1 MSRRSLT
8 AILTMSAAIGANV
21 ASAGIA
27 FADTRQS
34 FSYASANGINSYAD
48 IYLGKKFEPQKL
60 TGTLFLPAVC
70 KSGAKVPAVIIQHGS
85 GYPKQ
90 SWYEELAQRLDG
102 AGIAAL
108 VANSFGER
116 SITGTGGD
124 QTQLSKA
131 NRVYDTFAA
140 FRALQKVPCI
150 DPKRIGVTGYSFGG
164 IISRDMVESS
174 LAKRLGG
181 GQVLK
186 ASVPVYPSCQARWE
200 KTQPTKTKVHYLLAG
215 RDDYTPARYCLER
228 IPELKKLGWDV
239 SYTVYP
245 KAHHAFIADYSERYW
260 SRGWTFRDCG
270 LSLITPDGH
279 EAVSMGSTRELSWR
293 EYVTVLARSCGRQ
306 GVTIGRDSDA
316 REKAMNFTVSFFKKN
331 L

>member
-1 MSRRSLT
+1 MKNIIITLCLALT
-8 AILTMSAAIGANV
+8 ASAAGNAILAER
-21 ASAGIA
+21 SIA
-27 FADTRQS
+27 DSSETI
-34 FSYASANGINSYAD
+34 SYNSANGINSYAD
-48 IYLGKKFEPQKL
+48 IFQGKEFEPQKL
-60 TGTLFLPAVC
+60 TSTLNLPSVC
-70 KSGAKVPAVIIQHGS
+70 NSGAKVPAVIIQHGS
-85 GYPKQ
+85 GRPRH
-90 SWYEELAQRLDG
+90 SWYEELPERLNK

-108 VANSFGER
+108 VANSYSER
-116 SITGTGGD
+116 GITGTGGD

-140 FRALQKVPCI
+140 FRALHKVPCI

-200 KTQPTKTKVHYLLAG
+200 RTQPTKTKVHFLLAG

-245 KAHHAFIADYSERYW
+245 KAHHAFIADYTERYW

-270 LSLITPDGH
+270 ILFITPEGH
-279 EAVSMGSTRELSWR
+279 EEHLLGGTKDLSWR
-293 EYVTVLARSCGRQ
+293 EYITVLARSCGRR
-306 GVTIGRDSDA
+306 GVTIGRNDDA
-316 REKAMNFTVSFFKKN
+316 REKAMNFTVRYFKEN